1 MFYRYSIAVNHF
13 FFSVSPLEHNPPL
26 QLLSALEW
34 AVSHA
39 FRTVLLV
46 IREVQSRYF
55 HFTEGAKHLLQ
66 WTGSQ
71 VFVQSIPP
79 LNLSTTIGALYL
91 HKWATLPMV
100 LHLAML
106 PYPPAT
112 VIAAANANS

>member
-1 MFYRYSIAVNHF
+1 MFYRYSIAVNHSF
-13 FFSVSPLEHNPPL
+13 FFSVSPLVPPL

-46 IREVQSRYF
+46 IREVQSTYF

-79 LNLSTTIGALYL
+79 LDLSTTIAALYL

-106 PYPPAT
+106 PHPPAT